1 VAGRAGVTRQ
11 RTTLHHESH
20 QDLLGSPFAV
30 DFNPAP
36 VNAIIVPTARSAPYL
51 RHAISVA
58 HQLRCP
64 LIALCSRHAKTRA
77 LASLVDEQDG
87 RIDFLALDLSTPG
100 WQRTLPTF
108 ETSRMLAGT
117 RFARRTDTG
126 LKRNLGLALARMA
139 GWHRVAFLDDDI
151 LVPDALDLQVASGLL
166 DHFDVAGL
174 RIGGFPDNS
183 VVCHAHRDTG
193 GNQDTFVG
201 GGALVVPTDRYPAY
215 FPEIYNEDWF
225 FLLDNVRLRRT
236 TLVGEVKQRPY
247 DPYVDP
253 DRARGQELG
262 DVLAEGVFALL
273 DCGQRVQGADS
284 PTFWESFLERRLRFI
299 QQVLDRIDGRNLS
312 AERRWHMRD
321 ALKAALG
328 RHRQITPELCV
339 AYMRAWRT
347 DRTRWRNFLA
357 GCESTVGVD
366 VALKT
371 LFAGG
376 PVISRGALG

>member
-1 VAGRAGVTRQ
+1 MTRQ
-11 RTTLHHESH
+11 PTTLHHESH
-20 QDLLGSPFAV
+20 RDLLGSPFAV
-30 DFNPAP
+30 ESSPAP
-36 VNAIIVPTARSAPYL
+36 VDAVIVPTARSAPYL
-51 RHAISVA
+51 RHAITVA
-58 HQLRCP
+58 RTLGCP

-77 LASLVDEQDG
+77 LASLVDEQDHE
-87 RIDFLALDLSTPG
+87 IAFLALDLSTPG
-100 WQRTLPTF
+100 LQRSLPSF

-117 RFARRTDTG
+117 RFARRTDTS

-139 GWHRVAFLDDDI
+139 GWHRIAFLDDDI

-166 DHFDVAGL
+166 DRFDVAGL

-201 GGALVVPTDRYPAY
+201 GGALVVPTDRYPAF

-236 TLVGEVKQRPY
+236 TLVGEVKQRTY

-253 DRARGQELG
+253 ERARGQELG

-273 DCGQRVQGADS
+273 DCGQRVQDADS
-284 PTFWESFLERRLRFI
+284 IEYWRSFLGRRSRFI
-299 QQVLDRIDGRNLS
+299 EHVLEGIDGARLP
-312 AERRWHMRD
+312 AERRWHMRN
-321 ALKAALG
+321 ALRAALG
-328 RHRQITPELCV
+328 RHRQITPDLCV
-339 AYMRAWRT
+339 AYLRAWRT

-357 GCESTVGVD
+357 GCESAVGVD

-371 LFAGG
+371 LGAGG
-376 PVISRGALG
+376 SAISRGALR